1 MRRTYFVVAAVAMA
15 ATLSMAGGA
24 TAQYGGGGLSVSS
37 TTVEPG
43 GSVTLSGGG
52 FAPNADITIT
62 LESDPVT
69 LERTAA
75 DSSGFFEET
84 VKIPSGTPPGTH
96 TLKASGRAEG
106 GGTQVLSTSIV
117 LRSAGGP
124 GASGG
129 GGGTLPFTGTD
140 VTLFTVLAA
149 GLAGVGFA
157 LWQTGRRR
165 QRVEDE

>member
-1 MRRTYFVVAAVAMA
+1 MRKAYFAIAAVAMA

-24 TAQYGGGGLSVSS
+24 MAQYGGSGLSVSS

-43 GSVTLSGGG
+43 GSVALSGGG
-52 FAPNADITIT
+52 FAPNADVTIT

-69 LERTAA
+69 LERTTA
-75 DSSGFFEET
+75 DSSGFLEET

-106 GGTQVLSTSIV
+106 GGTQVLSTQIV
-117 LRSAGGP
+117 LRAAGG
-124 GASGG
+124 ATAGG
-129 GGGTLPFTGTD
+129 GGGGALPFTGTD
-140 VTLFTVLAA
+140 VTLFTAVAA
-149 GLAGVGFA
+149 GLAAIGSA

-165 QRVEDE
+165 QRVRDE

>member
-1 MRRTYFVVAAVAMA
+1 MRKAYYAVAAIAMA

-24 TAQYGGGGLSVSS
+24 MAQYGGSGLSVSS
-37 TTVEPG
+37 TSVEPG
-43 GSVTLSGGG
+43 GSITLSGGG

-106 GGTQVLSTSIV
+106 GGTQVLSTQIV
-117 LRSAGGP
+117 LRAAGG
-124 GASGG
+124 ASAVGG
-129 GGGTLPFTGTD
+129 GELPFTGTD
-140 VTLFTVLAA
+140 VTLFTAVAA
-149 GLAGVGFA
+149 GLAAIGSA

-165 QRVEDE
+165 QRVRDE